1 MHSRSIV
8 SGVSIIDD
16 RSSMIDDV
24 CAKTLLYIESF
35 PNPDRPMRLSPLL
48 LFASLLA
55 SPVPAQEHLL
65 LPVPASV
72 TMGRGFLTLD
82 SAFRASITGFRDAR
96 LERAVQRAMRR
107 LEARM
112 VVALP
117 RAVGSAAPAKGL
129 IVRVERASPAVPSL
143 DEDESYRLDV
153 TTATATLSATTVV
166 GAIRG
171 LETLLQLHQVD
182 ANGHALQTANIAD
195 APRFRWRGVLV
206 DAGRHFIP
214 VEVIKRTIDGMAAS
228 KLNVLHWH
236 LTEDQGFR
244 IEVKAFPKLHEM
256 GSDGDYYTQAQVK
269 DVVAYAADRG
279 IRVVPEF
286 DMPGHMTAWFVGHP
300 ELASGPG
307 PYQIDRKW
315 GVSHPAMN
323 PTVESTYRF
332 LDTFIGEMVTLFPD
346 KSWHIGGDE
355 VEPTEWKANPAIQA
369 WMKRN
374 NVADAHA
381 LQTHFNTRLF
391 ALLKKHGR
399 QPVGWDEI
407 LAPDLPAGAVIQ
419 SWRGTNYLITAA
431 KQGRQAILSAPYY
444 LDHIK
449 TTAEMYLA
457 DPLPAGH
464 DLTPAQQALVLGG
477 EACMWGEYIT
487 QETIDSRLWPRLAGV
502 AERFWSP
509 ASVRDVP
516 DMYRRLEVFSRR
528 LEEVG
533 PLHESHTARMI
544 RRFAEPADAH
554 TFEGLLEYARPRGF
568 AGRGTNQFS
577 PLTRLIDA
585 ARPDPWNGWRM
596 QTLAQQAIQGDK
608 EAGSALAEH
617 FRSMQRFTAPLE
629 AMFQRTPMAMD
640 GVPVARALNTLGTI
654 GLEALDYR
662 MRDVQPSAGWLRSTD
677 STLKTIEGKT
687 FGLLRPVGAEA
698 VRRLVAPASQVP

>member
-1 MHSRSIV
+1 
-8 SGVSIIDD
+8 
-16 RSSMIDDV
+16 
-24 CAKTLLYIESF
+24 
-35 PNPDRPMRLSPLL
+35 MRLAPLV
-48 LFASLLA
+48 LLA
-55 SPVPAQEHLL
+55 GLFGQPVAAQEHLL

-72 TMGRGFLTLD
+72 TMGQGYLTLD
-82 SAFRASITGFRDAR
+82 STFTAAITGFRDAR

-117 RAVGSAAPAKGL
+117 RGIATSAPAKGL
-129 IVRVERASPAVPSL
+129 VVQVQRASPAVPAL
-143 DEDESYRLDV
+143 DEDESYRLVV
-153 TTATATLSATTVV
+153 TSSTATLTANTVV

-171 LETLLQLHQVD
+171 LETVLQLYQSD
-182 ANGHALQTANIAD
+182 PNSQALQTATISD

-206 DAGRHFIP
+206 DAGRHFMP
-214 VEVIKRTIDGMAAS
+214 VDVIKRTIDGMAMA

-236 LTEDQGFR
+236 LSEDQGFR
-244 IEVKAFPKLHEM
+244 IEVKAFPKLHEL

-300 ELASGPG
+300 ELASGKG

-315 GVSHPAMN
+315 GVSHPAIN

-355 VEPTEWKANPAIQA
+355 VEPTEWKANTAIQA
-369 WMKRN
+369 WMKVN
-374 NVADAHA
+374 KIADAPA
-381 LQTHFNTRLF
+381 LQTHFNRRLF
-391 ALLKKHGR
+391 AILAKHGR

-407 LAPDLPAGAVIQ
+407 LTSDLPAGAVIQ
-419 SWRGTNYLITAA
+419 SWRGTNYLVTAA

-449 TTAEMYLA
+449 TTAEMYLS

-464 DLTPAQQALVLGG
+464 DLTPTQQALVLGG
-477 EACMWGEYIT
+477 EACMWGEYVT
-487 QETIDSRLWPRLAGV
+487 LETIDSRLWPRLAGV

-509 ASVRDVP
+509 ASVRNVP
-516 DMYRRLEVFSRR
+516 DLYRRLEDFSRR

-533 PLHESHTARMI
+533 PLHEAHTARML
-544 RRFAEPADAH
+544 RRIADAQDLP
-554 TFEGLLEYARPRGF
+554 TFAALLEYARPRGF

-596 QTLAQQAIQGDK
+596 QDRAERAVRGD
-608 EAGSALAEH
+608 AAAAAALATN
-617 FRSMQRFTAPLE
+617 FREMQGIE
-629 AMFQRTPMAMD
+629 AAINATVERSPIGYRDATQ
-640 GVPVARALNTLGTI
+640 VARAVSTLGRI
-654 GLEALDYR
+654 GQEALDYR

-698 VRRLVAPASQVP
+698 VRRLVAPVSSVP

>member
-1 MHSRSIV
+1 
-8 SGVSIIDD
+8 
-16 RSSMIDDV
+16 
-24 CAKTLLYIESF
+24 
-35 PNPDRPMRLSPLL
+35 MRLAPLL
-48 LFASLLA
+48 LLSGLFGH
-55 SPVPAQEHLL
+55 PVPAQQHHL

-72 TMGRGFLTLD
+72 TMGAGYLTLD
-82 SAFRASITGFRDAR
+82 SSFSAAITGFRDPR
-96 LERAVQRAMRR
+96 LERAVQRTMRR
-107 LEARM
+107 LEGRM

-117 RAVGSAAPAKGL
+117 REIGRVAPAKGL
-129 IVRVERASPAVPSL
+129 IVQVLRASPAVPAL
-143 DEDESYRLDV
+143 DDDESYRLEV
-153 TTATATLSATTVV
+153 TKQTATLTATTVV

-171 LETLLQLHQVD
+171 LETFLQLYQQD
-182 ANGHALQTANIAD
+182 ANGAALQMATISD

-214 VEVIKRTIDGMAAS
+214 VDVITRTIDGMAMA

-236 LTEDQGFR
+236 LSEDQGFR
-244 IEVKAFPKLHEM
+244 IEVKAFPKLHEL

-269 DVVAYAADRG
+269 AVVAYAADRG

-300 ELASGPG
+300 ELASGKG

-315 GVSHPAMN
+315 GVSHPAIN

-355 VEPTEWKANPAIQA
+355 VEPTEWKANPTIQS
-369 WMKRN
+369 WMKANRI
-374 NVADAHA
+374 ADAHA

-391 ALLKKHGR
+391 AILKRHGR

-407 LAPDLPAGAVIQ
+407 LAPNLPAGAVIQ

-449 TTAEMYLA
+449 TTTEMYLS

-464 DLTPAQQALVLGG
+464 DLTAAQQALVLGG
-477 EACMWGEYIT
+477 EACMWGEYVT
-487 QETIDSRLWPRLAGV
+487 RETIDSRLWPRLAGV

-516 DMYRRLEVFSRR
+516 DMYRRLEDFSRR

-533 PLHESHTARMI
+533 PVHESHTARMV
-544 RRFAEPADAH
+544 RRFAEGSDAA
-554 TFEGLLEYARPRGF
+554 TLTALLDYARPRGF

-596 QTLAQQAIQGDK
+596 T
-608 EAGSALAEH
+608 ALAERAVQGDTTAARELAAH
-617 FRSMQRFTAPLE
+617 FRTMQGFAPALN
-629 AMFQRTPMAMD
+629 AMAPTTPMAID
-640 GVPVARALNTLGTI
+640 GMAVANALATLGTL
-654 GLEALDYR
+654 GL
-662 MRDVQPSAGWLRSTD
+662 DVLEWRTKDVTRTGGWAND
-677 STLKTIEGKT
+677 ADAKLKTIEGKT

-698 VRRLVAPASQVP
+698 VRRLLTR

>member
-1 MHSRSIV
+1 
-8 SGVSIIDD
+8 
-16 RSSMIDDV
+16 
-24 CAKTLLYIESF
+24 
-35 PNPDRPMRLSPLL
+35 MRLTPLVL
-48 LFASLLA
+48 LASLLA
-55 SPVPAQEHLL
+55 PALPAQQHTLMPVPS
-65 LPVPASV
+65 SV
-72 TMGRGFLTLD
+72 TVGPGFLVLD
-82 SAFRASITGFRDAR
+82 TAFRASITGFRDAR
-96 LERAVQRAMRR
+96 LERAVQRTMRR

-112 VVALP
+112 AVALP
-117 RAVGSAAPAKGL
+117 RAIGTATPAKGL

-153 TTATATLSATTVV
+153 TTATATLSANTVV
-166 GAIRG
+166 GAMRG
-171 LETLLQLHQVD
+171 LETFLQLHQMD
-182 ANGHALQTANIAD
+182 ANGHGLQTATIAD

-206 DAGRHFIP
+206 DAGRHFHP
-214 VEVIKRTIDGMAAS
+214 VEVIKRTIDGMAAA

-244 IEVKAFPKLHEM
+244 IEVKAFPKLHEL

-269 DVVAYAADRG
+269 DIVAYAADRG

-323 PTVESTYRF
+323 PTVETTYRF
-332 LDTFIGEMVTLFPD
+332 LDRFIGEMVTLFPD

-369 WMKRN
+369 WMKTN
-374 NVADAHA
+374 KVADAHA
-381 LQTHFNTRLF
+381 LQTYFNGRLF

-399 QPVGWDEI
+399 EPVGWDEI
-407 LAPDLPAGAVIQ
+407 LTPDLPAGAVIQ
-419 SWRGTNYLITAA
+419 SWRGTSYLVTAA

-477 EACMWGEYIT
+477 EACMWAEYVT
-487 QETIDSRLWPRLAGV
+487 AETIDSRLWPRLAGV

-533 PLHESHTARMI
+533 PVHESHTARMI
-544 RRFAEPADAH
+544 RRFAEPRDAA
-554 TFEGLLEYARPRGF
+554 TLESFLEYARPRGF

-596 QTLAQQAIQGDK
+596 QSLAEAVVKGDTRSGPLLAQ
-608 EAGSALAEH
+608 H
-617 FRSMQRFTAPLE
+617 FRSMQGFSAPLE
-629 AMFQRTPMAMD
+629 AMVERTPMAKD
-640 GVPVARALNTLGTI
+640 GIMMARALNTLGTI

-662 MRDVQPSAGWLRSTD
+662 RRDVQPTAGWLARID

-698 VRRLVAPASQVP
+698 VRRLVAPAQQFP

>member
-1 MHSRSIV
+1 
-8 SGVSIIDD
+8 
-16 RSSMIDDV
+16 
-24 CAKTLLYIESF
+24 
-35 PNPDRPMRLSPLL
+35 MRLTPLVL
-48 LFASLLA
+48 LASLLA
-55 SPVPAQEHLL
+55 AALPAQQHTL
-65 LPVPASV
+65 LPVPSSV
-72 TMGRGFLTLD
+72 TMGSGFLVLD
-82 SAFRASITGFRDAR
+82 TAFRASITGVRDAR
-96 LERAVQRAMRR
+96 LERAVQRTMRR

-112 VVALP
+112 AVALP
-117 RAVGSAAPAKGL
+117 RAIGTTAPAKGL
-129 IVRVERASPAVPSL
+129 VVAVERASPAVPSL
-143 DEDESYRLDV
+143 DDDESYRLVV
-153 TTATATLSATTVV
+153 TTSTATLSARTVV
-166 GAIRG
+166 GAMRG
-171 LETLLQLHQVD
+171 LETLLQLHQMD
-182 ANGHALQTANIAD
+182 ANGHALQTATIAD
-195 APRFRWRGVLV
+195 TPRFRWRGVLV
-206 DAGRHFIP
+206 DAGRHFHP
-214 VEVIKRTIDGMAAS
+214 VEVIKRTIDGMAAA

-355 VEPTEWKANPAIQA
+355 VEPTEWKANPAIQG
-369 WMKRN
+369 WMKTN

-381 LQTHFNTRLF
+381 LQTYFNGRLF

-399 QPVGWDEI
+399 EPVGWDEI
-407 LAPDLPAGAVIQ
+407 LTPNLPAGAVIQ
-419 SWRGTNYLITAA
+419 SWRGTNYLVTAA

-477 EACMWGEYIT
+477 EACMWSEYVT
-487 QETIDSRLWPRLAGV
+487 AETIDSRLWPRLAGV

-533 PLHESHTARMI
+533 PVHESHTARMI
-544 RRFAEPADAH
+544 RRFAEPQDAAV
-554 TFEGLLEYARPRGF
+554 FESLLEYARPRGF
-568 AGRGTNQFS
+568 AGRATNQFS

-596 QTLAQQAIQGDK
+596 QALAQAAVTGDVRS
-608 EAGSALAEH
+608 GRLLAQH
-617 FRSMQRFTAPLE
+617 FRTMQGFVAPLD
-629 AMFQRTPMAMD
+629 AMRERTPMAQD
-640 GVPVARALNTLGTI
+640 GVMVAVALKTLGTI

-662 MRDVQPSAGWLRSTD
+662 MRDVQPSAGWLASTD

-698 VRRLVAPASQVP
+698 VRRLVTK

>member
-1 MHSRSIV
+1 M
-8 SGVSIIDD
+8 
-16 RSSMIDDV
+16 
-24 CAKTLLYIESF
+24 
-35 PNPDRPMRLSPLL
+35 RPTSLL
-48 LFASLLA
+48 LLA
-55 SPVPAQEHLL
+55 GLFGQPVPAQQHNL

-72 TMGRGFLTLD
+72 TMGAGSLTLD
-82 SAFRASITGFRDAR
+82 STFTAAITGYREPR

-117 RAVGSAAPAKGL
+117 RTIGSTAPTKGL
-129 IVRVERASPAVPSL
+129 IVQVGRASPAVPAL
-143 DEDESYRLDV
+143 DDDESYRLDV
-153 TTATATLSATTVV
+153 TRQTATLTANTVV

-171 LETLLQLHQVD
+171 LETFLQLYQQD
-182 ANGHALQTANIAD
+182 AGGASLQMATISD

-214 VEVIKRTIDGMAAS
+214 VEVIKRTVDGMAVS

-236 LTEDQGFR
+236 LSEDQGFR
-244 IEVKAFPKLHEM
+244 IEVKSFPKLHEL

-279 IRVVPEF
+279 IRVMPEF
-286 DMPGHMTAWFVGHP
+286 DMPGHMTAWFAAYP
-300 ELASGPG
+300 ELASGKG

-315 GVSHPAMN
+315 GVSHPAIN

-355 VEPTEWKANPAIQA
+355 VEPTEWKANPTIQA
-369 WMKRN
+369 WMKVN
-374 NVADAHA
+374 KIADAHA
-381 LQTHFNTRLF
+381 LQTHFNRRLF
-391 ALLKKHGR
+391 AILKKHGR

-407 LAPDLPAGAVIQ
+407 LAPDLPTGAVIQ

-449 TTAEMYLA
+449 TTTEMYLS

-533 PLHESHTARMI
+533 PTHESHTARMV
-544 RRFAEPADAH
+544 RRFAEGDDAI
-554 TFEGLLEYARPRGF
+554 TLVDLLEYARPRGF

-596 QTLAQQAIQGDK
+596 QLLADQAVQGDAR
-608 EAGSALAEH
+608 AGAVLADH
-617 FRSMQRFTAPLE
+617 FRAMQGFTPLLD
-629 AMFQRTPMAMD
+629 AMMSRTPMATD
-640 GVPVARALNTLGTI
+640 GLPVARALNTLGRI

-662 MRDVQPSAGWLRSTD
+662 MRKVQPSAGWLASTD

-698 VRRLVAPASQVP
+698 VRRLVAPVSSVP

>member
-1 MHSRSIV
+1 
-8 SGVSIIDD
+8 
-16 RSSMIDDV
+16 
-24 CAKTLLYIESF
+24 
-35 PNPDRPMRLSPLL
+35 MRLSPLL
-48 LFASLLA
+48 LLASLLA
-55 SPVPAQEHLL
+55 PALSAQQHTL
-65 LPVPASV
+65 LPVPSSV
-72 TMGRGFLTLD
+72 TMGSGFLVLD
-82 SAFRASITGFRDAR
+82 TAFRASITGFRDAR
-96 LERAVQRAMRR
+96 LERAVQRTMRR

-112 VVALP
+112 AVALP
-117 RAVGSAAPAKGL
+117 RPIGAAAPAKGL
-129 IVRVERASPAVPSL
+129 IVRVERASPAVPAL

-153 TTATATLSATTVV
+153 TTATATLSANTVV

-171 LETLLQLHQVD
+171 LETLLQLHQMD
-182 ANGHALQTANIAD
+182 ANGHALQMATIAD
-195 APRFRWRGVLV
+195 TPRFRWRGVLV

-214 VEVIKRTIDGMAAS
+214 VEVIKRTVDGMAAA

-244 IEVKAFPKLHEM
+244 IEVKAFPKLHEL

-323 PTVESTYRF
+323 PTVETTYRF
-332 LDTFIGEMVTLFPD
+332 LDRFIGEMVTLFPD

-369 WMKRN
+369 WMKTN
-374 NVADAHA
+374 KVADAHA
-381 LQTHFNTRLF
+381 LQTYFNGRLF

-399 QPVGWDEI
+399 EPVGWDEI
-407 LAPDLPAGAVIQ
+407 LTPDLPAGAVIQ
-419 SWRGTNYLITAA
+419 SWRGTNYLVTAA

-477 EACMWGEYIT
+477 EACMWGEYVT
-487 QETIDSRLWPRLAGV
+487 SETIDSRLWPRLAGV

-533 PLHESHTARMI
+533 PVHESHTARMI
-544 RRFAEPADAH
+544 RRFAAPQDGGTLES
-554 TFEGLLEYARPRGF
+554 LLEYSRPRGF

-596 QTLAQQAIQGDK
+596 LALAEGAVRGDARAGQQ
-608 EAGSALAEH
+608 LAEH
-617 FRSMQRFTAPLE
+617 FRSMQGFAAPLE
-629 AMFQRTPMAMD
+629 AMVERTPMAKD
-640 GVPVARALNTLGTI
+640 GIMMARALNTLGTI

-662 MRDVQPSAGWLRSTD
+662 MRDVQPTAGVLARID

-698 VRRLVAPASQVP
+698 VRRLVAPASPIP